1 MTSDTKIFCI
11 GLNKTGTSSLHEAF
25 KILGFKSV
33 HFLDDKGKNI
43 KDIIEENYYNNE
55 DILKGISHYDAF
67 SDWDHDE
74 TSHLIFKVFDQQYPN
89 SKFILNTRNLEGWLN
104 SRENHVLRNQ
114 KLYSRRFNSKQ
125 FNKKNAWLKIDRV
138 SWAAHYK
145 RHHQEVYEYFNGRE
159 SDLLVFDVT
168 QGDGWDKLCKFL
180 EAELP
185 KVTFPKANISLNN
198 LNMFQ
203 KIKFKLIQFLKK

>member
-33 HFLDDKGKNI
+33 HFLDDKGRNI

-74 TSHLIFKVFDQQYPN
+74 TSHLIFKEFDQQYPN
-89 SKFILNTRNLEGWLN
+89 SKFILNTRNLEDWLN

-114 KLYSRRFNSKQ
+114 KSFSKN
-125 FNKKNAWLKIDRV
+125 FISKKSWLKVDLN
-138 SWAAHYK
+138 SWTIHYR
-145 RHHQEVYEYFNGRE
+145 RHHQAVYEYFKGRE
-159 SDLLVFDVT
+159 SDLLIFDVT
-168 QGDGWDKLCKFL
+168 KGDSWDKLCDFL
-180 EAELP
+180 EIEP
-185 KVTFPKANISLNN
+185 PKAKFPQANIIPNN
-198 LNMFQ
+198 LSVLQ
-203 KIKFKLIQFLKK
+203 KLKRKLIKLIKI